1 MLVFF
6 YEIYEQKIVL
16 VPILTLS
23 VISPLILNNNK
34 KRDNLYESQTNSLK
48 PILVL
53 MVMPEQICIIFKW

>member
-34 KRDNLYESQTNSLK
+34 KRDN
-48 PILVL
+48 ILWISN
-53 MVMPEQICIIFKW
+53 QFFKADTGAKGDAGTDLHHL